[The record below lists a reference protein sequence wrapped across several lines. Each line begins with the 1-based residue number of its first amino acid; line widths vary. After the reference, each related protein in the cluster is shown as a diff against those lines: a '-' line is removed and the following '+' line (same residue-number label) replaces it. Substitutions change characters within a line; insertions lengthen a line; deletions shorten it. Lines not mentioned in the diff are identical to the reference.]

1 MSLLHSIDLNRN
13 GWEYTNANLPE
24 DVRELEVEPPTDEES
39 ASESDDVN
47 QTFQL
52 PGRVVNVL
60 DAFESDESSEGT
72 PSAEIAAAIER
83 DMDGLVRLPGKHA
96 SVWSCVN
103 TSQQPHEFTGERG
116 MRSESGRGRRSD
128 VGGRLHAIDYWRKFV
143 TDDML
148 EDIVDATKRRVHE
161 RVHGKATTF
170 YASRYGAKQWPPKR
184 AKQQEMSPMTR
195 EQLEKFIGVCY
206 GLGATY
212 ARGAEQA
219 FSDRKVYGV
228 PWLKDVMTLTE
239 YQRLKSCLSC
249 DIGPRG
255 RERTGKIVSNLH
267 VEKMG
272 KLLEKFRD
280 RCLRV
285 YQPGRELAYDEQVA
299 KTDSRLTR
307 LRQLLKHNKYN
318 GIQLYSICESK
329 TGYLVTFATRDP
341 NGTLGVHGVMNH
353 LLDDVAGRWH
363 RVYADNL
370 FITLGTLRRAKLMRI
385 HLAGTARTNFGFP
398 RSLKDVDSKKL
409 ERGEYTWKMTSDGI
423 LALAWKDSVL
433 AQFMSNW
440 HAPRSTSTVYRRVR
454 GCAQKQAFTAPRVAA
469 DYNEFMGAVDQHDA
483 LNGSASCSKMSTKWW
498 HALFW
503 WMLDA
508 AMVNAYC
515 VYTFEEKKA
524 GRKPVR
530 RDVFVENVIL
540 ELTRLNECAT
550 PSAPLATPK
559 QRRRTDARWGM
570 DCCDR
575 EPEPYTK
582 KKRCALCYALENKE
596 NKIKQRCG
604 GCKTHLCRAH
614 FAAWLGEE
622 PVGFRNCM

>member
-1 MSLLHSIDLNRN
+1 MSPLQPIDLNRH
-13 GWEYTNANLPE
+13 GWEYINDWVDANGGDIGL
-24 DVRELEVEPPTDEES
+24 EPPTDEES

-47 QTFQL
+47 RTFQL
-52 PGRVVNVL
+52 PGRAVNVL

-72 PSAEIAAAIER
+72 PLAEIAAALDR
-83 DMDGLVRLPGKHA
+83 DMSGVVCTPGKHA
-96 SVWSCVN
+96 SVWSCIN

-116 MRSESGRGRRSD
+116 IRAESGRGRRSD
-128 VGGRLHAIDYWRKFV
+128 VCGQLRAIDYWRKFV

-148 EDIVDATKRRVHE
+148 EDIVSATKRRVHAL
-161 RVHGKATTF
+161 VHGKPSTF
-170 YASRYGAKQWPPKR
+170 YTSRYGAEQWPPR
-184 AKQQEMSPMTR
+184 RMKQQEMSPMTR

-206 GLGATY
+206 GLGVTY
-212 ARGAEQA
+212 ARGAEHA
-219 FSDRKVYGV
+219 FSDRPVFGV
-228 PWLKDVMTLTE
+228 PWLKRVMTHTE
-239 YQRLKSCLSC
+239 FQRLKSCLSC
-249 DIGPRG
+249 DIGDPG
-255 RERTGKIVSNLH
+255 RERIGKAVSNLH

-299 KTDSRLTR
+299 KTDSRMTR
-307 LRQLLKHNKYN
+307 LRQLLQHKKYN

-363 RVYADNL
+363 CVYADNL

-385 HLAGTARTNFGFP
+385 HLAGTARTSFGFP
-398 RSLKDVDSKKL
+398 RVLRDVEGKNLK
-409 ERGEYTWKMTSDGI
+409 RGDYVWKMTSDGV
-423 LALAWKDSVL
+423 LALAWKDTVL

-440 HAPRSTSTVYRRVR
+440 HAPHSTDTVYRRQR

-483 LNGSASCSKMSTKWW
+483 LRGSASCSQKSMKWW
-498 HALFW
+498 HTLFW

-515 VYTFEEKKA
+515 VYTFAEKKA
-524 GRKPVR
+524 GREPDR
-530 RDVFVENVIL
+530 RDVFVEKVIL

-559 QRRRTDARWGM
+559 RRRRTDSRWGM
-570 DCCDR
+570 DCCLSL
-575 EPEPYTK
+575 PELYKK
-582 KKRCALCYALENKE
+582 KKRCVLCTELEDKE
-596 NKIKQRCG
+596 NRIKQRCG
-604 GCKTHLCRAH
+604 GCKTHLCHAH
-614 FAAWLGEE
+614 FAKWHSGPLD
-622 PVGFRNCM
+622 CS